1 MRWLLTD
8 GGARS
13 GVEMKDKYGRTP
25 LASAASAE
33 QLAVVRL
40 LAEQGADVDTE
51 NKQGATPLLVAVK
64 DDKPKVVELLLSL
77 GAEEDVENAMAL
89 AKHEH
94 DLHHLMKVRQS
105 FPYPGKLTVSWKPL
119 VPSSHV
125 RNECGKANPHA
136 RLSLVP
142 LPQSAP

>member
-51 NKQGATPLLVAVK
+51 NKQGATPLLVA
-64 DDKPKVVELLLSL
+64 SQ
-77 GAEEDVENAMAL
+77 A
-89 AKHEH
+89 
-94 DLHHLMKVRQS
+94 
-105 FPYPGKLTVSWKPL
+105 TVSFCALRAPRHQVARVPPQTSL
-119 VPSSHV
+119 VPPQPSGAPSSHDTQP
-125 RNECGKANPHA
+125 EYG
-136 RLSLVP
+136 S
-142 LPQSAP
+142 PQPPPPPRALGSQAAAAAIATS

>member
-64 DDKPKVVELLLSL
+64 EDKPKVVELLLSL

-89 AKHEH
+89 ARHEH

-105 FPYPGKLTVSWKPL
+105 FPYPGKLTVSW
-119 VPSSHV
+119 
-125 RNECGKANPHA
+125 HA
-136 RLSLVP
+136 PVASQ
-142 LPQSAP
+142 LPRAQRMWES